1 MSERYRLVFR
11 GEVLEGQ
18 HPAVVR
24 KRLAEAGRFDVAQLD
39 KLFSGNPVVLKREA
53 DGATA
58 ARWQSL
64 FRSAGA
70 RLRVLPVE
78 AASAVADPA
87 GDTAIDSAN
96 AASPATATET
106 TPDWELLP
114 AGSDLLRA
122 EERDVPTP
130 VQVDTGGLSLAPPG
144 PVVTAQRPAPAAPDV
159 SHLSVAEP
167 GARLAQGAG
176 PPPVVVQVPVF
187 EVAAAGVDLSP
198 RRAADPPPPPDVS
211 HIRLADEG

>member
-1 MSERYRLVFR
+1 MSERFRLVFR

-24 KRLAEAGRFDVAQLD
+24 KRLAEAGRFDAAQLD
-39 KLFSGNPVVLKREA
+39 KLFSGKLVVLKRDA
-53 DGATA
+53 DAATA
-58 ARWQSL
+58 ARWQTL
-64 FRSAGA
+64 FRRVGA
-70 RLRVLPVE
+70 RLRALPVE
-78 AASAVADPA
+78 ATSAVADPA
-87 GDTAIDSAN
+87 
-96 AASPATATET
+96 AAAESESQGPARAAAAET

-122 EERDVPTP
+122 EEREVATP
-130 VQVDTGGLSLAPPG
+130 VQVDTVGLSLAPPG
-144 PVVTAQRPAPAAPDV
+144 PVVTAQRPVPAAPDV

-167 GARLAQGAG
+167 GARLAEDAG
-176 PPPVVVQVPVF
+176 PRPVVVQVPVF

-198 RRAADPPPPPDVS
+198 RRAPDPPPPPDVS